1 MAGPEAFDLNDLSRR
16 SHQQISNETWLAPQ
30 FTTGGWSAICE
41 CNIYQ
46 GQYHKI
52 EVHCCLPQ
60 RGPPLANSLKKC
72 KEPCRN
78 SSMRD
83 LTIGFTLQ
91 MCEPSPEPHTSP
103 KSMSMSIY
111 LYTHRHACMHA
122 SIFLSLSLSTS
133 IYIDLY
139 THLYSICLC
148 VCIRVY
154 ATI

>member
-30 FTTGGWSAICE
+30 FTTGGWSAIPE

-122 SIFLSLSLSTS
+122 CKHNFCRSLSRQA
-133 IYIDLY
+133 Y
-139 THLYSICLC
+139 T
-148 VCIRVY
+148 
-154 ATI
+154 